1 MEECTA
7 LDPRFKSLSWLSD
20 VDRDSVYSRVS
31 QIAAATMDSQSNDEL
46 EDNTA
51 VELAETTPDVAL
63 AG

>member
-1 MEECTA
+1 MEERTA
-7 LDPRFKSLSWLSD
+7 LDPWFKSLYWLPD
-20 VDRDSVYSRVS
+20 VDRDSVYSRVT

>member
-1 MEECTA
+1 MEECIA
-7 LDPRFKSLSWLSD
+7 LDPWFKSLYWLSD
-20 VDRDSVYSRVS
+20 VDRDSVYSRVT